1 MTTFSGFFK
10 AQTWEKVTASIVDLS
25 WLIMVYQG
33 FDIIYSLHGTALDRG
48 ILSLNFD
55 LCFCKVKIF
64 RCYIYLVFASVATQ
78 CRIQILR

>member
-33 FDIIYSLHGTALDRG
+33 FDTIYSLHGTALDRG

-64 RCYIYLVFASVATQ
+64 RCYIYLVFPSVATQ
-78 CRIQILR
+78 CRIQIFR